1 MLSEA
6 KHLGGEWNQ
15 PLFSCLAQILRWRSE
30 LALSVAEGM
39 TGGTTRTP
47 QNVVAHGARRL
58 NMGLVLAEMYAY
70 TVRFVNARVWWL
82 SSGNT

>member
-15 PLFSCLAQILRWRSE
+15 RPFLCLAQILRWRSE

-47 QNVVAHGARRL
+47 QNVVAHGADRGAFEIEIRA
-58 NMGLVLAEMYAY
+58 GAGY
-70 TVRFVNARVWWL
+70 TGDLPEQAG
-82 SSGNT
+82 SKES